1 MNMKNLFKKLAKV
14 FSLVLVIAISFISLT
29 ACSNKSTVASDEIPE
44 TSTQISDSV
53 DTKEPV
59 AEEVTDKDEDVKP
72 EQPETPVS
80 TLSTDIFGIYKFT
93 DKILSYEDI
102 YYYDKNEV
110 LTFFET
116 RDINGV
122 YDIIERLN
130 FDEFTKN
137 LTTYSNGSTER
148 DIAFAIGGDIENQ
161 EYILMS
167 VYYDVYERYFDYE
180 DESKIYNNI
189 IFTIENDTIITPE
202 NSLNL
207 EFDSETNL
215 LTAYFQFFYIDET
228 SGEKVYTPLY
238 IKTILETET
247 NFESFTTLHNI
258 DSLKFYVYKEG
269 SAILNSN
276 NTFTDTAKL
285 AEILMLEKDEILDVI
300 SNCQLMFDEDKSHLI
315 IAYEDVIVSSVKAQ
329 NENKYLIYNSIYVN
343 VVNEQVDFTTNTTTL
358 NFEIEIDENSSF
370 TFSFTLV
377 EYKFVE
383 GIEG

>member
-1 MNMKNLFKKLAKV
+1 MKNLFKKLAKA

-72 EQPETPVS
+72 EKPETPVS

-180 DESKIYNNI
+180 DESKIYNDI

-228 SGEKVYTPLY
+228 SGEKIYTPLY